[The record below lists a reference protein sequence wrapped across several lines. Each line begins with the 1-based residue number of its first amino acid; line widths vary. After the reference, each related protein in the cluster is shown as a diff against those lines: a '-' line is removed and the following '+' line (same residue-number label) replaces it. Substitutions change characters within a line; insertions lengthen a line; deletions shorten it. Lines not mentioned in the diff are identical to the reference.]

1 MGRDTRYDCP
11 QHKVQRGLGDS
22 QDRGEFVD
30 DCQRDLILEEEENR
44 DRRCRSSH
52 YERDRGP
59 TRERDRERER
69 ERQREGERE
78 IKVREREICKGEDDI
93 T

>member
-11 QHKVQRGLGDS
+11 QHKEQRGLGDS

-44 DRRCRSSH
+44 DRRCRSTH

-59 TRERDRERER
+59 TRDRKIERGRETE
-69 ERQREGERE
+69 
-78 IKVREREICKGEDDI
+78 
-93 T
+93 